1 MHEGFF
7 RQVTAAGCKL
17 TRDVCLPSH
26 DTWLVLVAA
35 APVPMPNADSMHS
48 SEEMKRQMKSCPCR
62 NSRFQESNENPQD
75 DHCLADKKH
84 HTAVESTF
92 HDLLDPDHYGTIKDQ
107 Y

>member
-75 DHCLADKKH
+75 DHCLALLLMKSTH

-92 HDLLDPDHYGTIKDQ
+92 DLLDPDQKDQ
-107 Y
+107 